1 MAASRRCQHCG
12 GSLPGNVRHRT
23 LLDCVDSLRGRNDF
37 LRSENQ
43 RLSTAVNRAQARLAI
58 AQQQLKKY
66 ESTAIATERLER
78 VEAMVVQL
86 VAQGGRR
93 ESIDAAA

>member
-1 MAASRRCQHCG
+1 MSSSRRCQHCK

-23 LLDCVDSLRGRNDF
+23 LLDCVDSLKGRNDF

-43 RLSTAVNRAQARLAI
+43 RLSTAVNRAQARLAL
-58 AQQQLKKY
+58 ANQKLKKY
-66 ESTAIATERLER
+66 ESIADSAERLER

-86 VAQGGRR
+86 VQKGVSA
-93 ESIDAAA
+93 